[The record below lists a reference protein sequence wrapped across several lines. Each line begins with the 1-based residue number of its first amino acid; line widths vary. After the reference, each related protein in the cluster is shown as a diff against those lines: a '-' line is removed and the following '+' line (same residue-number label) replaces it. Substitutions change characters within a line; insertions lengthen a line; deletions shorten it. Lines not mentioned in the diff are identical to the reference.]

1 MKKIF
6 IILFF
11 LPLFACDDWLD
22 IESEKSVTY
31 LNFFKSEQD
40 LESTLISMFGFEKN
54 ICASSIVHP
63 FGWCGLQCDSLA
75 DNEGYRNL
83 DPQSFMSKMFMLSWS
98 QNYNAIYLAN
108 MLEENR
114 FRFENIS
121 EERADYWIAQANFIK
136 AFAYFNVAQ
145 NWGDAP
151 LAQPTEST
159 EAVGKSPVDS
169 LFARALK
176 AAEKALILP
185 TYDKLM
191 DAHGKAVTSKQYA
204 SLGTVHTLLANIYAW
219 MGGLYGKEE
228 YWRKAEEHASL
239 VIDGK
244 VGVYKLE
251 QTVADMVKNT
261 LGAVRKSNET
271 IFSIAVN
278 NQDDD
283 RRAQVSFYPI
293 YPGQALI
300 NYPYSTNDFR
310 DIEKPGQI
318 KMLVATVE
326 EIFPEKG
333 DTRRKE
339 YWKDLGG
346 QVTQWDYVYDEDT
359 WEVIDSVPY
368 AYSEYAFI
376 NKWNEAYYSTDQS
389 VIEHNQGIA
398 PLLAMEGDRVVWR
411 LADLIL
417 LRAECRA
424 RLKMPTAK
432 DDLDVIRERAG
443 LGKYEGSGTAD
454 IEELRKEI
462 FHERERELFG
472 EGQRYYDIVR
482 NGYFREE
489 LTSVYE
495 SLTDADVKGGALY
508 LPVARNSF
516 EKNTLMKQ
524 NSYWLWRQQ

>member
-11 LPLFACDDWLD
+11 LPLFACNDWLT

-31 LNFFKSEQD
+31 LNFFKSEKD

-54 ICASSIVHP
+54 IYASSIVHP
-63 FGWCGLQCDSLA
+63 FGWCGLQADSLA
-75 DNEGYRNL
+75 GNEGYREL
-83 DPQSFMSKMFMLSWS
+83 DPQSFMSRRFMLSWS

-121 EERADYWIAQANFIK
+121 KERADYWLAQANFIK
-136 AFAYFNVAQ
+136 ALVYFNVAQ

-151 LAQPTEST
+151 LDQPTESI

-169 LFARALK
+169 LFARALS

-185 TYDKLM
+185 TYDKLT
-191 DAHGKAVTSKQYA
+191 DANGEAVTSKQYA
-204 SLGTVHTLLANIYAW
+204 SLGTVHTLLTHIYAW

-244 VGVYKLE
+244 VGDYRLE
-251 QTVADMVKNT
+251 KTVGDMVNNT
-261 LGAVRKSNET
+261 LGPVRNSSET

-283 RRAQVSFYPI
+283 RRAQVEFYSI

-300 NYPYSTNDFR
+300 NYPYLTNDLR
-310 DIEKPGQI
+310 ELEKSGYI
-318 KMLVATVE
+318 KMLVTTVE
-326 EIFPEKG
+326 EIFPEKT
-333 DTRRKE
+333 DTRRVE
-339 YWKDLGG
+339 FWKDLGK
-346 QVTQWDYVYDEDT
+346 QK
-359 WEVIDSVPY
+359 IDSMLVWDEEIGDFKQEY
-368 AYSEYAFI
+368 IYSEYAFI
-376 NKWNEAYYSTDQS
+376 NKWNKPYYSTDQT
-389 VIEHNQGIA
+389 VIEHLGGVA
-398 PLLAMEGDRVVWR
+398 PLLVMEGDRVVWR

-424 RLKMPTAK
+424 RLKMATAK

-443 LGKYEGSGTAD
+443 LGKDAGSGTAD
-454 IEELRKEI
+454 MEELRKEI

-482 NGYFREE
+482 NGYFRDE
-489 LTSVYE
+489 LSAAYK
-495 SLTDADVKGGALY
+495 SLTDADVKDGALY

-516 EKNTLMKQ
+516 EKNTLLKQ
-524 NSYWLWRQQ
+524 NNYWLWHQQ

>member
-31 LNFFKSEQD
+31 LNFFKSEKD
-40 LESTLISMFGFEKN
+40 LESTLISMFGFEKG

-75 DNEGYRNL
+75 GNEGYRTL
-83 DPQSFMSKMFMLSWS
+83 EPQNFMSRMYMLSWS

-121 EERADYWIAQANFIK
+121 EERADYWMAQANFIK
-136 AFAYFNVAQ
+136 AFAYFDVAQ

-169 LFARALK
+169 LFAQALR

-185 TYDKLM
+185 TYDKLT
-191 DAHGKAVTSKQYA
+191 DAYGDAVTSKQYA
-204 SLGTVHTLLANIYAW
+204 SLGTVHTLMANIYAW
-219 MGGLYGKEE
+219 MGGLYNKEE

-244 VGVYKLE
+244 VGTYKLE
-251 QTVADMVKNT
+251 LSVADMVKNT
-261 LGAVRKSNET
+261 LGSVRNSNET

-283 RRAQVSFYPI
+283 RMAQVSFYSI
-293 YPGQALI
+293 YPGQVLI
-300 NYPYSTNDFR
+300 NYPYTTNDFR
-310 DIEKPGQI
+310 DIEEPGQI
-318 KMLVATVE
+318 QMLVTTVKK
-326 EIFPEKG
+326 IFPEVA

-339 YWKDLGG
+339 YWKDLGK
-346 QVTQWDYVYDEDT
+346 QVTQWEYIYDEDT
-359 WEVIDSVPY
+359 WEVIDSVASSY
-368 AYSEYAFI
+368 TDYAFL
-376 NKWNEAYYSTDQS
+376 NKWDEAYYSTDQS
-389 VIEHNQGIA
+389 VIEHNDGIA

-424 RLKMPTAK
+424 RLQMPTAK
-432 DDLDVIRERAG
+432 DDLDAIRVRAG
-443 LGKYEGSGTAD
+443 LEKYTGDTDSEV
-454 IEELRKEI
+454 LREEI

-489 LTSVYE
+489 LSSVYTN
-495 SLTDADVKGGALY
+495 LTDADVKDGALY

-524 NSYWLWRQQ
+524 NNYWLWRQQ